1 MEDIS
6 EEIVLE
12 NFIKL
17 MSDTKPQIQEDQRAS
32 ERINARNTTQ
42 TFHSQPA
49 EGQRQS
55 LERNLTYRGAK
66 IRILLLYF
74 SC

>member
-32 ERINARNTTQ
+32 ERINAKNTTQ
-42 TFHSQPA
+42 TFHSQTA
-49 EGQRQS
+49 ESQRQ
-55 LERNLTYRGAK
+55 R
-66 IRILLLYF
+66 
-74 SC
+74 